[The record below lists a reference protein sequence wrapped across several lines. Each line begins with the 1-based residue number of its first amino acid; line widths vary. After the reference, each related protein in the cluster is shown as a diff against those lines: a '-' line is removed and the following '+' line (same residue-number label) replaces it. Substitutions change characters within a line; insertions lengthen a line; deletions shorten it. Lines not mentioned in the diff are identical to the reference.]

1 MLDFD
6 KISNPFVKLL
16 KNVSLYDL
24 KTHVK
29 QNTQFLKELNK
40 ASYEDEGERL
50 FLSILMYEVEN
61 TLELV
66 QYELSS
72 RLCV

>member
-1 MLDFD
+1 MLEYE
-6 KISNPFVKLL
+6 KSNPFVKLL
-16 KNVSLYDL
+16 KKISLYDL
-24 KTHVK
+24 KTHVR
-29 QNTQFLKELNK
+29 QNTAFLKELNE

-66 QYELSS
+66 QYEISA
-72 RLCV
+72 RLCA